1 MKTLPERLSEL
12 KEEMAPS
19 LQSRMIFLLNPK
31 DTKILEAI
39 IAWTVVPKKN
49 LNLIQVNDDATM
61 EDLWEVS
68 NPDIMSFSVAL
79 GCSMVQALPRLEQL
93 KALSIVYPDGSIDEM
108 ASSIVNIYIKSQVKD
123 LQRKSK
129 SNEDD

>member
-49 LNLIQVNDDATM
+49 LNLIQVNDNATM

-93 KALSIVYPDGSIDEM
+93 KALSIIYPDGSIDEM